1 MPEQTEQNQE
11 YDIPV
16 GMTLDNDLELIKIT
30 FSKLENATTDFHKQ
44 VILLNLVMKIRTK
57 QIEELMK

>member
-1 MPEQTEQNQE
+1 MSEQTEQNQE
-11 YDIPV
+11 YDTPI
-16 GMTLDNDLELIKIT
+16 GMTLDNDLELIKAT

-44 VILLNLVMKIRTK
+44 VILLNLVLQIRSK